1 MGKERKVR
9 MRVKM
14 KTKYA
19 GSCGVMAGMLV
30 FLSAAFLPVFSYADN
45 ISPEMNRLTPVISVS
60 QNQENSGPDI
70 KPGTP
75 DALQNQSPFDT
86 NKDEQYQE
94 EHMKLLKPVDELLP
108 PMDPEY
114 GKMLF
119 WADKMEQ
126 VAAEAGDNQGEE
138 RNAENKPASLELLA
152 RLDDAREAME
162 SDTEPRMNSEWIQAG
177 EEDLPVVQE
186 EESNVIESG
195 DRVEFEPTQVPLVL
209 GGGAFTVD
217 YASSEQEDL
226 MVKAIQ
232 DLAAE
237 NVSGRDDK
245 EAETEKTVRQAGAA
259 PLASVLEASGLR
271 SENQKNAD
279 QEKQTDNVPDAQVF
293 AAFALPAPIDLGSQ
307 IARQVEKMFFSPA
320 ETVDQPADV
329 LSEPAVPVIDNSAR
343 MTEVLDTM
351 TLAPPVP
358 AENGADPALL
368 AGEMGLL
375 APIPGAE
382 RMEANAGERKSE
394 LKQVM
399 ESELSVSAPEKIA
412 EAIDL
417 IAPPEMFEPK
427 AGGKVVGDLLPA
439 DLDEA
444 SKKMDESE
452 AVSMAFPD
460 VALKM
465 AVNSH
470 QQRSLTS
477 APDTVGVFHKIV
489 NEAMKPLVA
498 AMAPGVSKMVN
509 EVSRAYSPS
518 SFSFFFDEAPS
529 RPTNFLE
536 ERFSFV
542 SYVLPSVS
550 YYRSSSGYSSNS
562 YGSNS
567 DGSKKKR
574 RYRYYF

>member
-1 MGKERKVR
+1 
-9 MRVKM
+9 MRVEM
-14 KTKYA
+14 KAKYA

-60 QNQENSGPDI
+60 QNQEDSGTDI

-75 DALQNQSPFDT
+75 DSLALQNQSPFDT
-86 NKDEQYQE
+86 HKDDQYQE

-126 VAAEAGDNQGEE
+126 VAAEAEDKQGEE
-138 RNAENKPASLELLA
+138 QDAENKPASLELLA

-162 SDTEPRMNSEWIQAG
+162 SDTEPRMNSEWIQTG

-186 EESNVIESG
+186 EESNVIQSG

-209 GGGAFTVD
+209 AGGSFTVD
-217 YASSEQEDL
+217 YAASEQEDL

-237 NVSGRDDK
+237 NVSGRD
-245 EAETEKTVRQAGAA
+245 EETEKPVRQASAA
-259 PLASVLEASGLR
+259 PSASVLEGSGLR
-271 SENQKNAD
+271 SENQKAED
-279 QEKQTDNVPDAQVF
+279 QEAQAADTPDAQVF

-320 ETVDQPADV
+320 EAVELPADV
-329 LSEPAVPVIDNSAR
+329 LSEPAVPVIDKSAR
-343 MTEVLDTM
+343 MAEALDTM

-382 RMEANAGERKSE
+382 RMEANAGERKSD

-427 AGGKVVGDLLPA
+427 AGEKVVGDLIPE

-465 AVNSH
+465 AVNSF

-509 EVSRAYSPS
+509 EVSRAYGPT

-536 ERFSFV
+536 EKFSFV
-542 SYVLPSVS
+542 SYVFPSVS
-550 YYRSSSGYSSNS
+550 YYRSSRGYTSYS
-562 YGSNS
+562 YGSNY